1 MGGEIPT
8 LFYGRCLLVYPRSP
22 WAHRVRSTSLAPTS
36 LPYLMAV
43 IMRAC
48 LILLLLPNPRGHVV
62 RSLSRARSSPAAARS
77 GLRDFP
83 KKEGVVGISGLKA
96 ANGIGCEGEKG
107 NELIMLLTRTDK
119 RYPQDPYLLLTY
131 GLTLYRCTLL
141 STCATTTHYPPPPSP
156 QTHTLHTISL
166 LYYLVACYPDIIG
179 RLKIVYAHSSS
190 EYNGAMTVY
199 ILPTVPLSSVN
210 VVPSRDGVRG
220 DSPPYSALVQ

>member
-62 RSLSRARSSPAAARS
+62 RSLSRARLSPAAARS
-77 GLRDFP
+77 GLRDLP

-119 RYPQDPYLLLTY
+119 RYPTGSVPFAYLW
-131 GLTLYRCTLL
+131 
-141 STCATTTHYPPPPSP
+141 SH
-156 QTHTLHTISL
+156 
-166 LYYLVACYPDIIG
+166 
-179 RLKIVYAHSSS
+179 
-190 EYNGAMTVY
+190 
-199 ILPTVPLSSVN
+199 PL
-210 VVPSRDGVRG
+210 
-220 DSPPYSALVQ
+220 